1 MQHSKGPFDFE
12 TLTLLRVALD
22 EAWASLT
29 PEQQSRT
36 LKSEMALRLLRL
48 AQQGERDPAKLRLA
62 ATLGIPPAR
71 QAEKRPPAT
80 SISREA
86 PSRGKES
93 G

>member
-62 ATLGIPPAR
+62 ATLGIPTR

-80 SISREA
+80 SISREG
-86 PSRGKES
+86 GKQS